1 MAQTNL
7 EALNAKTGYSEL
19 YNFLRSTSMLTGTF
33 EGNVPNRTGLLE
45 NDVLVIDKIT
55 AAIVEAELDSPMVA
69 GWLGSGGLET
79 MRGPR

>member
-1 MAQTNL
+1 MYQNQ
-7 EALNAKTGYSEL
+7 
-19 YNFLRSTSMLTGTF
+19 
-33 EGNVPNRTGLLE
+33 TGLLE

-55 AAIVEAELDSPMVA
+55 AANVEAELDSLMVA